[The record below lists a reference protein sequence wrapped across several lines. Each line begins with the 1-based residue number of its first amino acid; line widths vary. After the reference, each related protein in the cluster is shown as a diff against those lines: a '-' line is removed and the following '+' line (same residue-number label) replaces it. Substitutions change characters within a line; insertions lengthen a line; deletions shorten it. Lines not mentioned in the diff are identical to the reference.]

1 MRAIGGL
8 FIGVG
13 GVLAL
18 IAVIWGRSGYYLSEA
33 PILLGLAVSS
43 LICLGIGAGALR
55 YQKGG
60 FDSSADTRATLAD
73 RAFAIPSKTVVS
85 PGAPPLVA
93 TPAGSPPAASI
104 APESIAPE
112 STAAVEAPEAWGT
125 LDEVTRDRPPRT
137 SDWVLVLPDAT
148 VLPIADALVIGRQP
162 VSNDLGPTAAVPS
175 AEVSKSHAR
184 FSIVEGQLL
193 VRDLETTNGIVIVHP
208 DNTEERASSFDET
221 PLHNGDR
228 LEIGSYSLEVE
239 RRP

>member
-13 GVLAL
+13 CVLAL

-73 RAFAIPSKTVVS
+73 RAFAIPPKTVVS
-85 PGAPPLVA
+85 PGAPLLVA

-104 APESIAPE
+104 APESP
-112 STAAVEAPEAWGT
+112 AAFAAPEAWGT

>member
-13 GVLAL
+13 CVLAL

-43 LICLGIGAGALR
+43 LICLGVGAGALR
-55 YQKGG
+55 YQKAG
-60 FDSSADTRATLAD
+60 FDSNTDARATLAD

-85 PGAPPLVA
+85 QGAPPLVA
-93 TPAGSPPAASI
+93 TPAGSPPAASV
-104 APESIAPE
+104 APEL
-112 STAAVEAPEAWGT
+112 TAAVEATEGWET
-125 LDEVTRDRPPRT
+125 VDEVTRDRPPRT

-148 VLPIADALVIGRQP
+148 VLPIADALIIGRQP
-162 VSNDLGPTAAVPS
+162 VSHDLGPTAAVPS

-184 FSIVEGQLL
+184 FSIVAGQLR
-193 VRDLETTNGIVIVHP
+193 VRDLETTNGTVIVHP

-221 PLHNGDR
+221 PLHSGDR
-228 LEIGSYSLEVE
+228 LEIGSYSLGVE

>member
-104 APESIAPE
+104 ARE

>member
-13 GVLAL
+13 CVLAL

-73 RAFAIPSKTVVS
+73 RAFAIPSKTFVS

-93 TPAGSPPAASI
+93 IPAGSPPAASI
-104 APESIAPE
+104 APESP
-112 STAAVEAPEAWGT
+112 AAFAAPEAWGT

>member
-13 GVLAL
+13 CVLAL

-85 PGAPPLVA
+85 PGAPLLVA
-93 TPAGSPPAASI
+93 TPAGSPPAA
-104 APESIAPE
+104 SIAPE